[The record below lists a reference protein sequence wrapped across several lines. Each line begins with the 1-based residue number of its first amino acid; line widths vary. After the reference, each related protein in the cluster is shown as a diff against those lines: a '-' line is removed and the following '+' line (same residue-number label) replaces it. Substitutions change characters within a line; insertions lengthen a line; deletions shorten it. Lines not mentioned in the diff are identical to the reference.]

1 MAEFSDCI
9 NDLELVDLPLSGG
22 SYTWRRGLGSDHNP
36 ILPSCG
42 DWEFK
47 KSYFKFENWWL
58 EVEGFRERV
67 KEWWNSFPNTGR
79 PSYNLANKLKL
90 LKKELTQWSKSHRLN
105 WKKKKEGILLQISS
119 WETLQDQRALSDD
132 ELLQKSHL
140 PMEFKEVAKREEIAW
155 TQRSRVKGLSDS
167 EDIKDAAQTFYQ
179 NMYKETE
186 HWRPRAVKMGLAR

>member
-9 NDLELVDLPLSGG
+9 NDLELVDPPLSGG
-22 SYTWRRGLGSDHNP
+22 SYTWRRGESQNSASRIDRFLYSPEWEDRFSQVKQTLLPRLGSDHNP
-36 ILPSCG
+36 ILLSCG

-119 WETLQDQRALSDD
+119 WEILQDLRALSDD
-132 ELLQKSHL
+132 EILQKSHL
-140 PMEFKEVAKREEIAW
+140 PMEFEEVAKREEIAW
-155 TQRSRVKGLSDS
+155 TQRSRVKWLR
-167 EDIKDAAQTFYQ
+167 
-179 NMYKETE
+179 
-186 HWRPRAVKMGLAR
+186 W